1 MFSNLLNGSFV
12 STDIIALLV
21 LFIIFFSYSL
31 YFGKNRIISLIL
43 AFYPA
48 LYLFSSFPFRDKLI
62 FLQGDTMIL
71 INNIVLF
78 LLFLVPLDII
88 IGRYISSIG
97 YGGMKYLKITG
108 YSLGLVVLVLIFSY
122 SVVSLDS
129 LYNFGSSVDNIF
141 SNDYRFWLTLFPL
154 AILLA
159 L

>member
-1 MFSNLLNGSFV
+1 MFSNLLNGSIV
-12 STDIIALLV
+12 TSDIIALLI
-21 LFIIFFSYSL
+21 LFIVAFSYSL

-48 LYLFSSFPFRDKLI
+48 LYLFNSFPFRDKLI

-71 INNIVLF
+71 VNNIVLF
-78 LLFLVPLDII
+78 LIFLIPLDII
-88 IGRYISSIG
+88 IGRYVSSVG
-97 YGGMKYLKITG
+97 YGGMKYLRIAG
-108 YSLGLVVLVLIFSY
+108 YSIGLVVLVLIFSY

-129 LYNFGSSVDNIF
+129 FYNFGSGVDNIF
-141 SNDYRFWLTLFPL
+141 SNDYRFWLTLVPL